1 MFGQEKVEP
10 ERVVID
16 TNVVVSALLFGGE
29 INKIVSLWQKKK
41 IVLLASK
48 EVMEEYIKVLSYPK
62 FNLAKEEI
70 EYIVKQEI
78 LPFIKPINVSTK
90 IKIIKDDP
98 SDNKFISLAVDGHA
112 QYIVSGDKHLLKL
125 KNYQKIKIV
134 TAKQFLEKHK

>member
-1 MFGQEKVEP
+1 MEI

-48 EVMEEYIKVLSYPK
+48 EVIEEYIKVLSYPK
-62 FNLAKEEI
+62 FNLEKEEI

-78 LPFIKPINVSTK
+78 LPFIKPINASTK

-125 KNYQKIKIV
+125 KNYQKIKII
-134 TAKQFLEKHK
+134 TAKQFLEKHRK